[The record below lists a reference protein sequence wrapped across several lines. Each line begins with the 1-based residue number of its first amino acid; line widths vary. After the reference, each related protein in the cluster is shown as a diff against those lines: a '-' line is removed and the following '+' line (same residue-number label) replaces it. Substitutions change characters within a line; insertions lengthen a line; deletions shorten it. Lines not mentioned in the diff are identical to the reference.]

1 LSWSGGLGMITSWRH
16 PPPAN
21 GNTLSYLP
29 GQALSPYVIRPQM
42 RLMLSACRRLGM
54 LRPKLVAL
62 RAAARKHL
70 SVSNLERRAR

>member
-1 LSWSGGLGMITSWRH
+1 MITSWRH

-21 GNTLSYLP
+21 GNTLLP

-54 LRPKLVAL
+54 LQPKLVAL

-70 SVSNLERRAR
+70 SVSNLERGVR